1 MLTLLLT
8 VPATLALT
16 AAPSSGVVGPN
27 DRTDRTATEGHRHAR
42 ALAATCSIKT
52 PGHVRKGD
60 KIQAF
65 GTGLRPNEKAQ
76 LWIEGHKVKSPHHI
90 DKNGH
95 VRMTYRVSQAPG
107 NHPVWITDGV
117 NRCDVPGGM
126 TVQK

>member
-16 AAPSSGVVGPN
+16 AAPSSGVVWPN
-27 DRTDRTATEGHRHAR
+27 DRTAAEGHRHAR
-42 ALAATCSIKT
+42 AVTCSIKA
-52 PGHVRKGD
+52 PDRVRKGNE
-60 KIQAF
+60 IEAL
-65 GTGLRPNEKAQ
+65 GTGLRPKKSAQ
-76 LWIEGHKVKSPHHI
+76 LWIEGQKAMSPHRI

-107 NHPVWITDGV
+107 HHPVWITDGV

-126 TVQK
+126 TVRK